1 MQNQGEKQQ
10 NLLIALQNAFGEKL
24 REISVGDMVTI
35 VISRE
40 DLIAVCKKLYQEQA
54 FQFHQLTD
62 LCGVDYLNYGVDDW
76 RTVDTTE
83 TGYSRGVKA
92 AEHKPIVWDKPRYG
106 VVYHLLSLVNNQ
118 RLRIKVFLEP
128 EPVIASVIDIW
139 SAVNWYEREAYD
151 LYGIIFEGHPDLR
164 RLLTDYGFSGHP
176 FRKDFPLIG
185 EVEMR
190 YDAATQRCVY
200 EPVSINPRVLVPKV
214 IREDHR
220 YLVEEPG
227 EKHA

>member
-1 MQNQGEKQQ
+1 MSNPSEKQQ

-24 REISVGDMVTI
+24 REISVGDMLTI

-40 DLIAVCKKLYQEQA
+40 DLIPICKTLYQEPA

-76 RTVDTTE
+76 RTTETTE
-83 TGYSRGVKA
+83 TGYSRGVQVT
-92 AEHKPIVWDKPRYG
+92 PQRVGVWDRPRYA

-118 RLRIKVFLEP
+118 RLRVRVFLEP
-128 EPVIASVIDIW
+128 EPAINSVIDIW
-139 SAVNWYEREAYD
+139 NGANWYEREAYD
-151 LYGIIFEGHPDLR
+151 LYGIVFEGHPDLR

-190 YDAATQRCVY
+190 YDAATQRCIY
-200 EPVSINPRVLVPKV
+200 EPVSIQPRVLVPKV